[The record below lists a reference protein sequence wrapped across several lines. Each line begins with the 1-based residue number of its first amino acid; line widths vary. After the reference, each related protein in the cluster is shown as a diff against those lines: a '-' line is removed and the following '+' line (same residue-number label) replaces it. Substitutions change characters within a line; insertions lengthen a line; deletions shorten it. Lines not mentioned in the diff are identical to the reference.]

1 MAYAWSRYAIQ
12 PIDRRERAHHVFHM
26 TEALDAIR
34 LHSISKRFC
43 TSGSG
48 ADVLRGLTLQVR
60 AGEIFGVIG
69 VNGSGKTTVLEI
81 IAAAQL
87 PSSGS
92 GTVAGYDLLSQPEQ
106 VREAVGYCPANL
118 ESFYP
123 RLTGR
128 ANLEFFAALR
138 NMSPSEGTSQ
148 SRAILELINAVE
160 LSDTLF
166 QRYSTGM
173 KQKLS
178 LARALLGSPAIVLLD
193 EPTRSLDPVA
203 RREFQDLLRHIV
215 VASRKSAVLV
225 THNLDEAR
233 RICDRVALL
242 ENGIITHVWDARNLP
257 AESALALREPAA

>member
-1 MAYAWSRYAIQ
+1 
-12 PIDRRERAHHVFHM
+12 M

-34 LHSISKRFC
+34 LHSISKRFR
-43 TSGSG
+43 TSSKRFRTKGGG
-48 ADVLRGLTLQVR
+48 ADVLRGITLQVR

-69 VNGSGKTTVLEI
+69 VNGSGKTTLLEI
-81 IAAAQL
+81 VATAQL
-87 PSSGS
+87 PSSGR
-92 GTVAGYDLLSQPEQ
+92 GTVAGYDLLSQPEH
-106 VREAVGYCPANL
+106 VRAAVGYCPANL

-123 RLTGR
+123 RLTGK

-138 NMSPSEGTSQ
+138 NMSRSEAASQ
-148 SRAILELINAVE
+148 SREILELINAPE

-178 LARALLGSPAIVLLD
+178 LARALLGSPALILLD
-193 EPTRSLDPVA
+193 EPTRSLDPSA
-203 RREFQDLLRHIV
+203 RREFQDLLRRQV
-215 VASRKSAVLV
+215 VAGGQRSVVLV

-242 ENGIITHVWDARNLP
+242 ENGTITHVWDARNLP